1 MNLSWLE
8 ISKSALLNNVAQIR
22 KNLKPQT
29 KFIAVVKANAY
40 GHGILEVSSI
50 IKNKVD
56 YFAVYDFD
64 DAVLLRKNK
73 ITKPILVLGRIFP
86 NQIKLAQK
94 HDIEVSV
101 SSLDILEAAAKSN
114 SKQKLKI
121 HICIDSGLGRDGF
134 LKKDFTQISKISH
147 KNNLEIVGLYT
158 HFSAP
163 DDSPN

>member
-121 HICIDSGLGRDGF
+121 HICIDKLGYRDWETDRKSTR
-134 LKKDFTQISKISH
+134 LNSSH
-147 KNNLEIVGLYT
+147 
-158 HFSAP
+158 
-163 DDSPN
+163 